1 MTTQVTS
8 VSIDS
13 IFSLVQR
20 LSLSDKTKLL
30 NALLEETGLSVF
42 LGTHQTAHS
51 ISMQI
56 NGLDHAGMAD
66 VMHAIAE
73 SLRSQPGHHS

>member
-42 LGTHQTAHS
+42 LGTHQTVRN

-73 SLRSQPGHHS
+73 SLRSQQGHHS

>member
-1 MTTQVTS
+1 MTTQVAS

-13 IFSLVQR
+13 ILNLVQS
-20 LSLSDKTKLL
+20 LSLFDKATLL
-30 NALLEETGLSVF
+30 KALAQETGLAVF

-66 VMHAIAE
+66 VMNAIAE
-73 SLRSQPGHHS
+73 SLRSQQGHHG